1 MPASSRATPPR
12 TAASSQAAQPIS
24 DSDLRACICARVF
37 ARVYLRACICAR
49 ARNAAAKTSP
59 VAPLPCSQPSS
70 HLSATSA
77 LIPLRSADA
86 RGGNGPRTGR
96 SVTHSRSRAKRR
108 DDFIETARLIT
119 PGRLNFEAPGSR
131 SPARAER
138 TLLAVRALGPWSL
151 AHLITRALGF
161 SAVCPLMT
169 PASRTDS
176 PRC

>member
-1 MPASSRATPPR
+1 
-12 TAASSQAAQPIS
+12 
-24 DSDLRACICARVF
+24 
-37 ARVYLRACICAR
+37 
-49 ARNAAAKTSP
+49 
-59 VAPLPCSQPSS
+59 
-70 HLSATSA
+70 LSATSA

-96 SVTHSRSRAKRR
+96 SVTHYRFRAKRR

-119 PGRLNFEAPGSR
+119 PGRLNFEALGSR

-161 SAVCPLMT
+161 SDGVPSDGTGVTNGLPALLKIEAGPTAT
-169 PASRTDS
+169 PPDG
-176 PRC
+176 

>member
-12 TAASSQAAQPIS
+12 TAASSRAAQPTS
-24 DSDLRACICARVF
+24 DSDLRACN
-37 ARVYLRACICAR
+37 CAR
-49 ARNAAAKTSP
+49 ARNAAGKTSP
-59 VAPLPCSQPSS
+59 VAPLPCSQPAS

-131 SPARAER
+131 SPTRAER
-138 TLLAVRALGPWSL
+138 ALLAVRALGPWSL

-161 SAVCPLMT
+161 SAGVPPDDTGVTNGLPALLKIEAGPTAT
-169 PASRTDS
+169 PPDG
-176 PRC
+176 